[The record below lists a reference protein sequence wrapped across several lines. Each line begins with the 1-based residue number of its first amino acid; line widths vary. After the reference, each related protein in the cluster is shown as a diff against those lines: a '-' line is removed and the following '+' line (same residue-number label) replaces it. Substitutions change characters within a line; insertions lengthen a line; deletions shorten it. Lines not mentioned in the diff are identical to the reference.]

1 MVRKEID
8 VNKPLTDAQIAMLQ
22 ALADRPDEPDA
33 DCPELTEVQLS
44 QFRRVAEQKREER
57 RKQTVTLRLSPQA
70 LKKAKSH
77 RSCWDR
83 WAGDFPSTPCLS
95 NNPLHNK
102 KHPWDSSQGC
112 HLPHWLPYFLL

>member
-22 ALADRPDEPDA
+22 ALADRPNEPDA

-70 LKKAKSH
+70 LKKAKSLGKGYT
-77 RSCWDR
+77 SV
-83 WAGDFPSTPCLS
+83 LS
-95 NNPLHNK
+95 RILENALDNPEIIHHN
-102 KHPWDSSQGC
+102 
-112 HLPHWLPYFLL
+112 L

>member
-22 ALADRPDEPDA
+22 ALADRQDEPDT

-70 LKKAKSH
+70 LKKAKSLGKGYT
-77 RSCWDR
+77 SV
-83 WAGDFPSTPCLS
+83 LS
-95 NNPLHNK
+95 RILENALDNPEIIHHN
-102 KHPWDSSQGC
+102 
-112 HLPHWLPYFLL
+112 L